1 MTVVMKIDLV
11 GAKRRGLVLGLNE
24 AAGYGGVAI
33 AAALSGWLATDL
45 APRDLL
51 VVAGA
56 AIALVALAV
65 SIVFVRDTAAHMAL
79 EQAQAGAGAEASA
92 PALGQAFRDATY
104 RHPTLRSCS
113 QAGLV
118 NNLNDALAWG
128 VVPLFL
134 AASGASAPEI
144 GVVAGI
150 YPAVWGITQIWTGHW
165 SDTVGRKLPI
175 VTGMLLQAAALG
187 VLAGSG
193 AAIGIAISAA
203 VVLGLGTALVYPTLI
218 AAISD
223 TVSPVARAPMVGV
236 YRFWRDMGYV
246 AGGLIAGLAAD
257 AIDYSGAIAVIA
269 GLTAASGLW
278 VLVDM
283 PGRPQ
288 ATTDARAP
296 EPQAL

>member
-1 MTVVMKIDLV
+1 MKIDLV
-11 GAKRRGLVLGLNE
+11 GPKRRGLALGLNE

-33 AAALSGWLATDL
+33 AAAVSGWLAADL
-45 APRDLL
+45 APRDVL

-56 AIALVALAV
+56 AIAAVALV
-65 SIVFVRDTAAHMAL
+65 ISVVFVRDTGAHMAL
-79 EQAQAGAGAEASA
+79 EQAQTSLGTDASPPPLA
-92 PALGQAFRDATY
+92 HAFRDATY
-104 RHPTLRSCS
+104 RDPTLRSCS

-128 VVPLFL
+128 IVPLFL
-134 AASGASAPEI
+134 AAGGASAAEI

-150 YPAVWGITQIWTGHW
+150 YPAVWGVTQIWTGHW

-175 VTGMLLQAAALG
+175 VTGMLLQAAALAL
-187 VLAGSG
+187 LAGSG
-193 AAIGIAISAA
+193 AAVGIAIGAA

-223 TVSPVARAPMVGV
+223 AVSPVARAPMVGV

-269 GLTAASGLW
+269 ALTAASGIW

-288 ATTDARAP
+288 AASDARPP